1 MGIPGPGSELG
12 ATRCVGGATG
22 RRGWRSSDV
31 VAESGCGGGG
41 LPGESAAVA
50 AMLGAIGGGALEVAG
65 FELVYVT
72 TPRSGLPSM
81 TVDGVLRKNG
91 STSRSWEADLMQAA
105 YLLELLCRYRLE
117 AEMSRAKLYVNITRS
132 SPPGIGHEP
141 TTCVD
146 SFRRRKPQSSTSTA
160 SAKHFGIELSRCVP
174 CQRSSGNPAA
184 RTGFLR
190 LVDRSYSGW
199 VPVGW

>member
-1 MGIPGPGSELG
+1 MARCVCGSPAFHDGRELTGTPGPESELG

-31 VAESGCGGGG
+31 VADMNPAARGVG

-50 AMLGAIGGGALEVAG
+50 AMLSAIGGGALEVAG

-117 AEMSRAKLYVNITRS
+117 AEMSRAKLYVNIHKLIAAGNRARADDLRRLIPATEVTVVNLDRLGEALRDRIIALRS
-132 SPPGIGHEP
+132 GI
-141 TTCVD
+141 
-146 SFRRRKPQSSTSTA
+146 
-160 SAKHFGIELSRCVP
+160 LL
-174 CQRSSGNPAA
+174 AA
-184 RTGFLR
+184 
-190 LVDRSYSGW
+190 
-199 VPVGW
+199 